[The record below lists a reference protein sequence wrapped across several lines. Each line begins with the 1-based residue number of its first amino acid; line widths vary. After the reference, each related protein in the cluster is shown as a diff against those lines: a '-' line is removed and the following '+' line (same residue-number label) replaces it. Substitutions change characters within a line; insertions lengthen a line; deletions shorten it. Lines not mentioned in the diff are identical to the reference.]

1 MCMLAFFVLPGE
13 IPWGKKKRESYRSNK
28 QKEEGGGRGPER
40 VRAGVRREPDRTEL
54 QLPL

>member
-1 MCMLAFFVLPGE
+1 MRTLAFFVLPGE

-28 QKEEGGGRGPER
+28 QKEEGGRGPER